1 MTDTTHDMSTWVL
14 VGFLP
19 PRQRTPYL
27 GITRMPPRPGC
38 DQCSRSSLAI
48 RQPITRVR
56 GDEEASPNAELVA

>member
-27 GITRMPPRPGC
+27 GITRMPPRQVQPI
-38 DQCSRSSLAI
+38 LA
-48 RQPITRVR
+48 RDQPITRVR